1 MRSADVIVIGAGP
14 AGCAAAIVLAE
25 AGRTVVLIDRP
36 TGARRALAESI
47 PPSARRI
54 LTELGVDQAVASAG
68 FQPWRGNTV
77 WWADAPPRV
86 EHFSNDAVGFQVDRH
101 HFDRVLRD
109 AAARAGAHIV
119 SGTVRSATP
128 PMVTIDVDG
137 GEEYATAPWILDCS
151 GRAGVLARLGLRE
164 QEASHRTVAL
174 AGIWRAT
181 TPWPERVEGHT
192 LVASH
197 ADGWA
202 WSVPVAR
209 GERYVTVMV
218 DPARSHLT
226 KDAPALDVYQAEL
239 AKVGPF
245 VDLLA
250 AAHLVAGP
258 WGADAS
264 LYGASRHAGP
274 GFLLVGDAATFIDPL
289 SSFGVKKALTSGWL
303 AAVVVTS
310 ILDTPTMR
318 DAALEFFESR
328 ERQVATSFRRL
339 AVRYAEDAGA
349 RHPFWQARAA
359 LGGEDVEG
367 EAVDPVVLAGDS
379 AVVAALR
386 ELQQRPSLAVR
397 QGGEV
402 NIVRGPVIRG
412 RRLVMEDHVSVPAWP
427 DGVRYIRNVDI
438 LLVLRLAPEH
448 RDVGELYDA
457 VVRIQ
462 PGVGLPDFLGVLAT
476 LVARGALHHKV

>member
-1 MRSADVIVIGAGP
+1 MRTADVIVIGAGP

-25 AGRTVVLIDRP
+25 AGRSVVLIDRP
-36 TGARRALAESI
+36 IGARPALAESI

-68 FQPWRGNTV
+68 FQPWRGNSV

-86 EHFSNDAVGFQVDRH
+86 EQFAPDTVGFQVDRH
-101 HFDRVLRD
+101 RFDRVLRD
-109 AAARAGAHIV
+109 AAARAGAQII
-119 SGTVRSATP
+119 SGTVRSAVP
-128 PMVTIDVDG
+128 PLITMEVDG
-137 GEEYATAPWILDCS
+137 ETKQATAPWILDCS
-151 GRAGVLARLGLRE
+151 GRAGVLARQELRE
-164 QEASHRTVAL
+164 MEGSHRTVAL
-174 AGIWRAT
+174 AGVWRPTA
-181 TPWPERVEGHT
+181 PWPLAIDGHT

-202 WSVPVAR
+202 WSVPVA
-209 GERYVTVMV
+209 GDVRYVTVMV

-226 KDAPALDVYQAEL
+226 KDAPALEVYQTEL
-239 AKVGPF
+239 TKVTPF

-250 AAHLVAGP
+250 QAELMSGP

-303 AAVVVTS
+303 AGIVVTS
-310 ILDTPTMR
+310 ILDSPAMQPS
-318 DAALEFFESR
+318 ALEFFQSR
-328 ERQVATSFRRL
+328 ERQVAASFR
-339 AVRYAEDAGA
+339 AQAARYAEDAGA
-349 RHPFWQARAA
+349 RHPFWQTRAA
-359 LGGEDVEG
+359 LAQAEAEYD
-367 EAVDPVVLAGDS
+367 AVDPTILAGDP

-386 ELQQRPSLAVR
+386 DLQQQPTFSVR
-397 QGGEV
+397 HGDDAT
-402 NIVRGPVIRG
+402 IVPRPVIRG
-412 RRLVMEDHVSVPAWP
+412 RRLVMEDHVIVPAWP
-427 DGVRYIRNVDI
+427 DGVRYIRNVDV

-476 LVARGALHHKV
+476 LVARGALRHKV

>member
-14 AGCAAAIVLAE
+14 AGCASAIVLAE
-25 AGRTVVLIDRP
+25 AGRAVLLIDRP

-101 HFDRVLRD
+101 KFDRVLRD
-109 AAARAGAHIV
+109 AATRAGAQILE
-119 SGTVRSATP
+119 GTVRSATP
-128 PMVTIDVDG
+128 PIVTIDVDG
-137 GEEYATAPWILDCS
+137 QEVQATAPWILDCS
-151 GRAGVLARLGLRE
+151 GRAGVLARQGLRE
-164 QEASHRTVAL
+164 IEASHRTVAL
-174 AGIWRAT
+174 AGIWHAT
-181 TPWPERVEGHT
+181 TPWPEPFEGHT

-209 GERYVTVMV
+209 DLRYVTVMV
-218 DPARSHLT
+218 DPARSRLT
-226 KDAPALDVYQAEL
+226 KDAPALGVYQAEL
-239 AKVGPF
+239 SKVAPF
-245 VDLLA
+245 TELLA
-250 AAHLVAGP
+250 TAQLVAGP

-264 LYGASRHAGP
+264 LYGASSHAGP

-303 AAVVVTS
+303 AGIVVTS
-310 ILDTPTMR
+310 ILDSPSTEP
-318 DAALEFFESR
+318 AALEFFEAR
-328 ERQVATSFRRL
+328 ERQVANSFRRQ
-339 AVRYAEDAGA
+339 AARYAEDAGA
-349 RHPFWQARAA
+349 RHPFWQARTAV
-359 LGGEDVEG
+359 GEIEG
-367 EAVDPVVLAGDS
+367 DDEAVDPAVLAGDS
-379 AVVAALR
+379 SVVAALR
-386 ELQQRPSLAVR
+386 ELQQRPSLAVVP
-397 QGGEV
+397 GDEV
-402 NIVRGPVIRG
+402 NIVRRPVIRG
-412 RRLVMEDHVSVPAWP
+412 RRLVMEDHVSLPSWP
-427 DGVRYIRNVDI
+427 DGVRYIRNVDV

-457 VVRIQ
+457 LVRIQ

>member
-1 MRSADVIVIGAGP
+1 MRDADAIIIGAGP

-25 AGRTVVLIDRP
+25 AGRSVLLIDRP
-36 TGARRALAESI
+36 TGVRRALAESI

-101 HFDRVLRD
+101 KFDHVLCD
-109 AAARAGAHIV
+109 AARHAGAQILA
-119 SGTVRSATP
+119 GTVRSATP
-128 PMVTIDVDG
+128 PIVTIDVDG
-137 GEEYATAPWILDCS
+137 QEAQATAPWILDCS
-151 GRAGVLARLGLRE
+151 GRAGVLARQGLRE
-164 QEASHRTVAL
+164 MEDSHRTVAL
-174 AGIWRAT
+174 AGIWHAT
-181 TPWPERVEGHT
+181 SPWPAAIDGHT

-209 GERYVTVMV
+209 DVRYVTVMV
-218 DPARSHLT
+218 DPVRSHLT
-226 KDAPALDVYQAEL
+226 KDAPALDVYLAEL
-239 AKVGPF
+239 CKVAPF
-245 VDLLA
+245 ADVLSSA
-250 AAHLVAGP
+250 ALVAGP

-264 LYGASRHAGP
+264 LYGASRHSGP

-303 AAVVVTS
+303 AGIVISS
-310 ILDTPTMR
+310 ILDSPSMGP
-318 DAALEFFESR
+318 AAREFFEAR
-328 ERQVATSFRRL
+328 ERQVANSFQRQ
-339 AVRYAEDAGA
+339 AARYAEDAGA

-359 LGGEDVEG
+359 VGEIEG
-367 EAVDPVVLAGDS
+367 DGEVADPAVLAGDS
-379 AVVAALR
+379 SVVAALR
-386 ELQQRPSLAVR
+386 ELQQRPSLAVS
-397 QGGEV
+397 QGDEV
-402 NIVRGPVIRG
+402 TVVRRPVVRG
-412 RRLVMEDHVSVPAWP
+412 RRLVMEDHVSLPSWP
-427 DGVRYIRNVDI
+427 EGVRYIRNVDV

-448 RDVGELYDA
+448 RDVGDLYDA

-476 LVARGALHHKV
+476 LVARGALQHKV

>member
-1 MRSADVIVIGAGP
+1 MRSADAIVIGAGP

-25 AGRTVVLIDRP
+25 AGRSVLVIDRP
-36 TGARRALAESI
+36 RGGRRALAESI

-68 FQPWRGNTV
+68 FQPWLGNTV
-77 WWADAPPRV
+77 WWADVPPRV

-101 HFDRVLRD
+101 RFDHVLRD
-109 AAARAGAHIV
+109 AAVRAGATLV
-119 SGTVRSATP
+119 EGTVRSATP
-128 PMVTIDVDG
+128 PVVTIDVDG
-137 GEEYATAPWILDCS
+137 CEEQATAPWILDCS
-151 GRAGVLARLGLRE
+151 GRAGVLARHGLRE
-164 QEASHRTVAL
+164 MEDTHRTVAL
-174 AGIWRAT
+174 AGIWRT
-181 TPWPERVEGHT
+181 TSAWPADFEGHT

-209 GERYVTVMV
+209 DVRYITVMV
-218 DPARSHLT
+218 DPVRSHLT
-226 KDAPALDVYQAEL
+226 KDAPALEVYQAEL
-239 AKVGPF
+239 AKVAPF
-245 VDLLA
+245 ADLLA
-250 AAHLVAGP
+250 SAALVAGP

-264 LYGASRHAGP
+264 LYGASRHSGP

-303 AAVVVTS
+303 AGIVVTS
-310 ILDTPTMR
+310 IVDAPSMQT
-318 DAALEFFESR
+318 AALEFFESR
-328 ERQVATSFRRL
+328 ERQVSGSFRRQ
-339 AVRYAEDAGA
+339 AARYAEDAGA

-359 LGGEDVEG
+359 LGQIDGEDEI
-367 EAVDPVVLAGDS
+367 VDPSLLAGDPS
-379 AVVAALR
+379 VVAALR
-386 ELQQRPSLAVR
+386 VLQQQPVLSVR
-397 QGGEV
+397 QGDDV
-402 NIVRGPVIRG
+402 KVIQRPVIRG
-412 RRLVMEDHVSVPAWP
+412 SRLVMDDHVALPAWP
-427 DGVRYIRNVDI
+427 DGVRYIRNVDV

>member
-1 MRSADVIVIGAGP
+1 MRSADAIVIGAGP

-25 AGRTVVLIDRP
+25 AGRSVVIIDRP

-54 LTELGVDQAVASAG
+54 LTELGADQAVASAG

-86 EHFSNDAVGFQVDRH
+86 EHFSPDAVGFQVDRH
-101 HFDRVLRD
+101 QFDRVLRD
-109 AAARAGAHIV
+109 AAARAGAQLV
-119 SGTVRSATP
+119 EGTVRSAAP
-128 PMVTIDVDG
+128 PTVTIDMD
-137 GEEYATAPWILDCS
+137 GEEQRATAPWILDCS
-151 GRAGVLARLGLRE
+151 GRAGLLARQGLRE
-164 QEASHRTVAL
+164 MEDSHRTVAL

-181 TPWPERVEGHT
+181 TPWPAATEGHT

-202 WSVPVAR
+202 WSVPLAR
-209 GERYVTVMV
+209 DVRYVTVMV

-239 AKVGPF
+239 SKVAPF
-245 VDLLA
+245 AALLA
-250 AAHLVAGP
+250 TAHLVAGP

-264 LYGASRHAGP
+264 LYGASRHSGP

-303 AAVVVTS
+303 AAIVVTS
-310 ILDTPTMR
+310 ILDSPATQA
-318 DAALEFFESR
+318 AALEFFESR
-328 ERQVATSFRRL
+328 ERQVANSFRKQ
-339 AVRYAEDAGA
+339 AARYAEDAGA

-359 LGGEDVEG
+359 LAQTDSDDEH
-367 EAVDPVVLAGDS
+367 VDPIVLAGDP
-379 AVVAALR
+379 AVVAAVR
-386 ELQQRPSLAVR
+386 DLQQRPSLAVTR
-397 QGGEV
+397 GEDV
-402 NIVRGPVIRG
+402 TIIQRPVIRG
-412 RRLVMEDHVSVPAWP
+412 RRLAIEDHVSVPPWP
-427 DGVRYIRNVDI
+427 DGVRYIRNVDV

-448 RDVGELYDA
+448 QDVGELYDA

-476 LVARGALHHKV
+476 LVARGALHHKM

>member
-1 MRSADVIVIGAGP
+1 MRAADAIIIGAGP

-25 AGRTVVLIDRP
+25 AGRSVLLIDRP
-36 TGARRALAESI
+36 AGARRALAESI

-54 LTELGVDQAVASAG
+54 LTELGVDQAVSSAG

-86 EHFSNDAVGFQVDRH
+86 EHFSNDRVGFQVDRH
-101 HFDRVLRD
+101 LFDRVLRD
-109 AAARAGAHIV
+109 AAARAGAQIIE
-119 SGTVRSATP
+119 GTVRSAAP
-128 PMVTIDVDG
+128 PMVTVDVDG
-137 GEEYATAPWILDCS
+137 QEERLTAPWILDCS
-151 GRAGVLARLGLRE
+151 GRAGVLARQGLRE
-164 QEASHRTVAL
+164 LDASHRTVAL
-174 AGIWRAT
+174 AGIWHAT
-181 TPWPERVEGHT
+181 TPWPATIDGHT

-209 GERYVTVMV
+209 DVRYVTVMV
-218 DPARSHLT
+218 DPVRSHLT
-226 KDAPALDVYQAEL
+226 KDAPALEVYEAEL
-239 AKVGPF
+239 SKVAPF
-245 VDLLA
+245 ADVLA
-250 AAHLVAGP
+250 SAALVAGP

-264 LYGASRHAGP
+264 LYGASRHSGP
-274 GFLLVGDAATFIDPL
+274 GFLLVGDAASFIDPL

-303 AAVVVTS
+303 AGIVVTS
-310 ILDTPTMR
+310 ILDAQSMQT
-318 DAALEFFESR
+318 AALEFFESR
-328 ERQVATSFRRL
+328 ERQVSASFRRQ
-339 AVRYAEDAGA
+339 AARYAEDAGA

-359 LGGEDVEG
+359 AGHTDGEDEI
-367 EAVDPVVLAGDS
+367 VDPAVLAGDPS
-379 AVVAALR
+379 VVAALR
-386 ELQQRPSLAVR
+386 ILQQQPVLSVR
-397 QGGEV
+397 QSDEV
-402 NIVRGPVIRG
+402 TVIQRPVIRAS
-412 RRLVMEDHVSVPAWP
+412 RLVMDDHVALTAWP
-427 DGVRYIRNVDI
+427 EGVRYIRNVDV

>member
-1 MRSADVIVIGAGP
+1 MHTADVIVIGAGP
-14 AGCAAAIVLAE
+14 AGCAASIVLAE
-25 AGRTVVLIDRP
+25 AGRSVLLIDRP
-36 TGARRALAESI
+36 IGARRALAESI
-47 PPSARRI
+47 PPSTRGI

-101 HFDRVLRD
+101 TFDRVLRG
-109 AAARAGAHIV
+109 AAARAGAQIV
-119 SGTVRSATP
+119 EGTVRAASP
-128 PMVTIDVDG
+128 PLVSIDIDG
-137 GEEYATAPWILDCS
+137 QEEDATAPWILDCS
-151 GRAGVLARLGLRE
+151 GRAGLLARQGLRE
-164 QEASHRTVAL
+164 LEASHRTVAL
-174 AGIWRAT
+174 AGIWHAT
-181 TPWPERVEGHT
+181 TPWPDAIDGHT

-202 WSVPVAR
+202 WSVPVSR
-209 GERYVTVMV
+209 DVRYITVMV

-239 AKVGPF
+239 SKVAPF
-245 VDLLA
+245 ADVLST
-250 AAHLVAGP
+250 AHLVAGP

-264 LYGASRHAGP
+264 LYGAARLAGS

-303 AAVVVTS
+303 AGLVVTS
-310 ILDTPTMR
+310 ILDSPAMQP
-318 DAALEFFESR
+318 AALEFFQSR
-328 ERQVATSFRRL
+328 ERQVTSSFRKQ
-339 AVRYAEDAGA
+339 AARYAEDAGA
-349 RHPFWQARAA
+349 RHPFWQARASVG
-359 LGGEDVEG
+359 LPGVEDEV
-367 EAVDPVVLAGDS
+367 VDPAMLAGDP

-386 ELQQRPSLAVR
+386 DLQQRPSLSVRPGDAVSVVKR
-397 QGGEV
+397 P
-402 NIVRGPVIRG
+402 IIRS
-412 RRLVMEDHVSVPAWP
+412 RRLVMEDHVSVPEWP
-427 DGVRYIRNVDI
+427 DGVRYIRNVDV
-438 LLVLRLAPEH
+438 LLLLRLAPDH
-448 RDVGELYDA
+448 HDVGELYDA

>member
-14 AGCAAAIVLAE
+14 AGCAAAVVLAE
-25 AGRTVVLIDRP
+25 AGRSVLLIDRP

-54 LTELGVDQAVASAG
+54 LTELGVDAAVASAG

-77 WWADAPPRV
+77 WWADEPPRV
-86 EHFSNDAVGFQVDRH
+86 EHFSPDAVGFQVDRH
-101 HFDRVLRD
+101 QFDRVLRD
-109 AAARAGAHIV
+109 AAVRAGATLV
-119 SGTVRSATP
+119 EGTVRSATP
-128 PMVTIDVDG
+128 PVVTIDVDG
-137 GEEYATAPWILDCS
+137 CEAQATAPWILDCS
-151 GRAGVLARLGLRE
+151 GRAGLLARQGLRALE
-164 QEASHRTVAL
+164 DSHRTVAL

-181 TPWPERVEGHT
+181 TPWPPAIDGHT

-209 GERYVTVMV
+209 DVRYVTVMV

-239 AKVGPF
+239 SKVTPF
-245 VDLLA
+245 AELLA
-250 AAHLVAGP
+250 AAHLIAGP

-264 LYGASRHAGP
+264 LYGATRHFGQ
-274 GFLLVGDAATFIDPL
+274 GFVLVGDAATFIDPL

-303 AAVVVTS
+303 AAIVVTS
-310 ILDTPTMR
+310 ILDSPTMQ
-318 DAALEFFESR
+318 DAAVEFFESR
-328 ERQVATSFRRL
+328 ERRVAASFRKQ
-339 AVRYAEDAGA
+339 AARYAEDAGA
-349 RHPFWQARAA
+349 RHPFWQARATHGQIDA
-359 LGGEDVEG
+359 EG
-367 EAVDPVVLAGDS
+367 EGVDPAALAGDP

-386 ELQQRPSLAVR
+386 DLQQQPTLDVR
-397 QGGEV
+397 SGDRVTTIQ
-402 NIVRGPVIRG
+402 RPVIRG
-412 RRLVMEDHVSVPAWP
+412 RRLVMADHVSVPQWP
-427 DGVRYIRNVDI
+427 DGVRYIRNVDV
-438 LLVLRLAPEH
+438 LLVLRLAPQH
-448 RDVGELYDA
+448 SDVGELYDA

-476 LVARGALHHKV
+476 LVARGALVHKV